1 MKAWE
6 NFGVEYLIDILC
18 IEIENSRLMYT
29 ECWLKM
35 ESLSIF
41 HTKMYHK
48 MEDIFENIETYS
60 QNSLSKWKEKR
71 NNFQCSQE
79 SF

>member
-35 ESLSIF
+35 ESLPIF